1 MAGLQEV
8 LPFCD
13 SAILPSCHS
22 MSLRSSRAVAVA
34 FVTFATFTDI
44 VAYSVAIPV
53 LPALSRRLGAS
64 PTMIGLLF
72 ASFGVT
78 LLTVSLPMG
87 AVSDRIGRKG
97 PIIGGLIALAAASVL
112 FAFADTLPWL
122 FAARLVQG
130 AADAVT
136 WVVGFALI
144 ADLYED
150 GPRPASADE
159 VRPQSQVGKVTGI
172 VMMGTS
178 FAVMFGPTLGGWLYE
193 IGGIRLPFIAV
204 AVMAVVAVGL
214 FAWLQIPAH
223 QSAAEPVPIGMVLR
237 VPAIAA
243 CALTVVAISGTIS
256 MLEPVL
262 SLYLN
267 GLGVNPARVGT
278 LYGAAAVVTTSLH
291 PLCGRLADRFGARQI
306 TMLGLIAT
314 ACMIPILGQAW
325 SFASAL
331 VLYLF
336 AAAACAFVIT
346 PSLAYMGEATTDAGV
361 RSFGVA
367 YGLYNLAWGAGLL
380 AGPAIGG
387 FLFERIGFSRLSIA
401 WAPAVALVTIA
412 LVRAGRAGRAGTAGR
427 AGMGTAEA

>member
-1 MAGLQEV
+1 M
-8 LPFCD
+8 P
-13 SAILPSCHS
+13 
-22 MSLRSSRAVAVA
+22 LRNSRAVIVA
-34 FVTFATFTDI
+34 LVTFATFTDI

-53 LPALSRRLGAS
+53 LPALSQRLGAS

-72 ASFGVT
+72 GSFGVT
-78 LLTVSLPMG
+78 LLLVSVPMG
-87 AVSDRIGRKG
+87 AISDRIGRKG
-97 PIIGGLIALAAASVL
+97 PIVGGLIALAAASVL
-112 FAFADTLPWL
+112 FAYADTLPWL

-144 ADLYED
+144 ADLYDSSER
-150 GPRPASADE
+150 GRI
-159 VRPQSQVGKVTGI
+159 TGI

-178 FAVMFGPTLGGWLYE
+178 FAVMFGPTLGGWFYE

-204 AVMAVVAVGL
+204 AVMAIVDVGL
-214 FAWLQIPAH
+214 FAWIRFPPHHA
-223 QSAAEPVPIGMVLR
+223 AAEPVPIGMVLR

-243 CALTVVAISGTIS
+243 CALTVVAISSTIS

-267 GLGVNPARVGT
+267 TLGVNPARVGM

-291 PLCGRLADRFGARQI
+291 PICGRLADRFGARRM
-306 TMLGLIAT
+306 TMAGLIAT
-314 ACMIPILGQAW
+314 ACMVPILGQAW
-325 SFASAL
+325 SFSSAL
-331 VLYLF
+331 VLYMF
-336 AAAACAFVIT
+336 AAVAAAFVIT

-367 YGLYNLAWGAGLL
+367 YGLYNLSWGVGLL

-387 FLFERIGFSRLSIA
+387 FLFERIGFSQLLVL
-401 WAPAVALVTIA
+401 WAPPIALVALVLTTIRRPR
-412 LVRAGRAGRAGTAGR
+412 LSSLP
-427 AGMGTAEA
+427 

>member
-1 MAGLQEV
+1 MT
-8 LPFCD
+8 
-13 SAILPSCHS
+13 
-22 MSLRSSRAVAVA
+22 SLRSSRALAVA
-34 FVTFATFTDI
+34 LVTFATFTDI

-72 ASFGVT
+72 GSFGVT

-97 PIIGGLIALAAASVL
+97 PMVGGLVVLAAASLL
-112 FAFADTLPWL
+112 FAYADTLPWL

-144 ADLYED
+144 ADLYDTSER
-150 GPRPASADE
+150 GRI
-159 VRPQSQVGKVTGI
+159 TGI

-204 AVMAVVAVGL
+204 AVMAIVDVGL
-214 FAWLQIPAH
+214 FAWIEIPPHHA
-223 QSAAEPVPIGMVLR
+223 AAEAVPIGMVLR

-267 GLGVNPARVGT
+267 TLGVNPARVGMV
-278 LYGAAAVVTTSLH
+278 YGAAAVVTTSLH
-291 PLCGRLADRFGARQI
+291 PVCGRLADHFGARRM

-314 ACMIPILGQAW
+314 ACTIPILGQAW
-325 SFASAL
+325 SFSSAL
-331 VLYLF
+331 VFYLF
-336 AAAACAFVIT
+336 AAAAAAFVIT

-380 AGPAIGG
+380 AGPALGG
-387 FLFERIGFSRLSIA
+387 FLFERMGFARLLVA
-401 WAPAVALVTIA
+401 WAPAIALVTVA
-412 LVRAGRAGRAGTAGR
+412 LASVESSHSPKETI
-427 AGMGTAEA
+427 

>member
-1 MAGLQEV
+1 
-8 LPFCD
+8 
-13 SAILPSCHS
+13 
-22 MSLRSSRAVAVA
+22 MSLRNSRAVAVA

-87 AVSDRIGRKG
+87 AVSDRVGRKG
-97 PIIGGLIALAAASVL
+97 PIVGGLIALAAASVL

-144 ADLYED
+144 ADLYDTSER
-150 GPRPASADE
+150 GRI
-159 VRPQSQVGKVTGI
+159 TGI

-204 AVMAVVAVGL
+204 AVMAIVDVGL
-214 FAWLQIPAH
+214 FAWIEIPPH
-223 QSAAEPVPIGMVLR
+223 QAAAEAVPIGMVLR

-243 CALTVVAISGTIS
+243 CALAVVAISSTIS

-267 GLGVNPARVGT
+267 TLGVNPARVGM

-291 PLCGRLADRFGARQI
+291 PVCGRLADHFGARQM

-325 SFASAL
+325 SFPSAL

-336 AAAACAFVIT
+336 AAAAAAFVIT

-380 AGPAIGG
+380 AGPALGG
-387 FLFERIGFSRLSIA
+387 FLFERMGFSRLLIA
-401 WAPAVALVTIA
+401 WAPAIALVTIA
-412 LVRAGRAGRAGTAGR
+412 LERVKLQRSPPK
-427 AGMGTAEA
+427 EI